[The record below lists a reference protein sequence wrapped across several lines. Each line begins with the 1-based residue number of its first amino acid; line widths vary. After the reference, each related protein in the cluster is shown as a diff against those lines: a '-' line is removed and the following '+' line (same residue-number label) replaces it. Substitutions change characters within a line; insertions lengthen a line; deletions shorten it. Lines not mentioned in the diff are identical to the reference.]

1 VDQSGLKWDA
11 GFIRRFR
18 FHPGIGQM
26 FLGQFEHSID
36 EKGRITIPSQYRDL
50 LDTGAYIT
58 RGFDENLI
66 VMRTE
71 EFNSLYHKMR
81 DLSITNPKAR
91 SLSRLIFAN
100 AAMLEL
106 DKAGRILIPQFLRN
120 KAHLDGNIK
129 LVGIGP
135 YFEIW
140 SPEIWEKNQVI
151 FDDGEERARQFDS
164 LNISF

>member
-1 VDQSGLKWDA
+1 
-11 GFIRRFR
+11 
-18 FHPGIGQM
+18 M
-26 FLGQFEHSID
+26 FFGQFEHSVD
-36 EKGRITIPSQYRDL
+36 EKGRITIPAQYREL

-71 EFNSLYHKMR
+71 EFDSLYHKVR
-81 DLSITNPKAR
+81 DLSITSQKAR
-91 SLSRLIFAN
+91 DLARLIFAN

-106 DKAGRILIPQFLRN
+106 DKSGRILIPQFLRDAVN
-120 KAHLDGNIK
+120 IGGVIK

-140 SPEIWEKNQVI
+140 SPENWEKIQVV
-151 FDDGEERARQFDS
+151 FDDGEERARQFES
-164 LNISF
+164 LNITF